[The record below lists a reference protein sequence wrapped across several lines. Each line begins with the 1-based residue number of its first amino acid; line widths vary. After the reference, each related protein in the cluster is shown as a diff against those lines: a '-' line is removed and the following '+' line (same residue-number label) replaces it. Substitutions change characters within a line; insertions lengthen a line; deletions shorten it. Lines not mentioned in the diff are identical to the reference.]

1 MLKSMFLSSV
11 AVAALS
17 LSPVNAMMRDHED
30 DNTKSSS
37 TSQQAVPT
45 QVPSQST
52 SSTSSLNEDK
62 DSVSSQSTAL
72 KNQKLEAELLRELS
86 QSFPVDVTDSFLETE
101 GLTRKE
107 FDHFFKQS
115 SIQLSDK
122 IHQTLKGIDLQLDE
136 GARKA
141 KATSVILPDNNFEG
155 RVQKGYK
162 EYKLLV
168 QELKQTDRT
177 VKSLKFKWRGLT
189 VLPPL
194 TLWSEFKNLEE
205 LDLSGNALT
214 NVNPIIRLESLKTLE
229 LDNNPSLRKFPSLVS
244 PKTLE
249 SINLGNTG
257 ITDLRGVEHY
267 QRLTNLILNRTPI
280 NDITHLAASRG
291 VPLKELTLWYA
302 PDLWRP
308 LPGETVQDAE
318 RRIESNRLIVDNLK
332 SKGCDVLI
340 HNNE

>member
-1 MLKSMFLSSV
+1 MLKAIFLSTV
-11 AVAALS
+11 AITALS
-17 LSPVNAMMRDHED
+17 LSPVHAMMRDHED
-30 DNTKSSS
+30 ENTKSSS
-37 TSQQAVPT
+37 TSQQAVLT

-62 DSVSSQSTAL
+62 AAVSSQSTAL
-72 KNQKLEAELLRELS
+72 KNQDLEAELFRELS
-86 QSFPVDVTDSFLETE
+86 QRFPVDVTDSFLKTE

-115 SIQLSDK
+115 RIQLSDK

-141 KATSVILPDNNFEG
+141 KATSVILTDNNFEG

-168 QELKQTDRT
+168 QTLKQTDRT
-177 VKSLKFKWRGLT
+177 EKSLKFKWRGLT
-189 VLPPL
+189 VLPPQS
-194 TLWSEFKNLEE
+194 LWSEFKNLEE

-214 NVNPIIRLESLKTLE
+214 NVNPIYRLENLKTLE
-229 LDNNPSLRKFPSLVS
+229 LDNNPSLREFPSLVS

-267 QRLTNLILNRTPI
+267 ERLTKLILGRTPI
-280 NDITHLAASRG
+280 NNLSSLQGSKIH
-291 VPLKELTLWYA
+291 LKELSLWYA

-308 LPGETVQDAE
+308 LPGETVQNVE
-318 RRIESNRLIVDNLK
+318 MRIGSNRQIVDHLK
-332 SKGCDVLI
+332 SEGCDVSI